1 MTDDKPMAS
10 PETLRRI
17 ALGTVIATIALTGTA
32 FWLSYEHLHDV
43 ANSYGLSGAR
53 AWAWPATVDLFIVI
67 GEALILSASLQRL
80 TDRAAI
86 VLAVIGSTGSIA
98 LNVAGVGNHA
108 PGMTYVVAAV
118 PPCAALLAFGAL
130 MRQIHRNLSGGSQA
144 MTGSSTKTGSSA
156 PATVRPVTAS
166 PAGRPASTA
175 SASPGSPPTA
185 TPARTVPAPSPAAT
199 GTPASPGPA
208 VRASVAASP
217 SGTPEAAA
225 TGSQEVRDLDDVA
238 DTYRKLAA
246 ALGRAPSDKALADAL
261 GVGRS
266 RAQQLRS
273 AAIEAGHGDLA
284 KALRAAS

>member
-1 MTDDKPMAS
+1 MAS
-10 PETLRRI
+10 PATLRRI

-43 ANSYGLSGAR
+43 ARHYGLDGSR

-98 LNVAGVGNHA
+98 LNVAGVGSHA

-130 MRQIHRNLSGGSQA
+130 MRQIHENLSGGSRA
-144 MTGSSTKTGSSA
+144 ETGSGSSA
-156 PATVRPVTAS
+156 PASAP
-166 PAGRPASTA
+166 PEPASRAAA
-175 SASPGSPPTA
+175 SAPA
-185 TPARTVPAPSPAAT
+185 TPATPPAATPGRTVPEPGAAPA
-199 GTPASPGPA
+199 GTPASPRPA
-208 VRASVAASP
+208 TPGKAPAAAAGTSDSTLAAAS
-217 SGTPEAAA
+217 EA
-225 TGSQEVRDLDDVA
+225 RDLDEVA

-273 AAIEAGHGDLA
+273 AAAEAGHADLA